1 MKALG
6 PVVTA
11 RTLEPL
17 SEEEAQTLIA
27 LLGRIG

>member
-17 SEEEAQTLIA
+17 SEEEPETLIA